1 MILLIII
8 SLSTLS
14 ILYFSFIILCNV
26 GWYKTKN
33 SFVIAEKNVST
44 TVSIIVVARNE
55 EQNISKCIHAA
66 LQQTYPAD
74 LLQLIVV
81 DDNSTDNTF
90 ELANS
95 LKRIYPN
102 LLVVKSNYTQENI
115 VSFKKQAIT
124 QAIDLAN
131 GELII
136 THDADCI
143 AGERWIATVVDFYI
157 TTKAAAIAMPI
168 KFEKGKGILHQFQE
182 QDLAGMMAITAGS
195 IYFNIPLMAN
205 AANMAFQKNAFQ
217 KVNGFDGN
225 EKVPGGDDIFLLLKI
240 KKAFSNNSIF
250 FLKHTNVI
258 VTTSACSSFNDFFQ
272 QRMRWLSK
280 SSNIGSNSIKGILI
294 ASYLFN
300 LMLFFAAVYSL
311 IIKSSL
317 LIMFSLIIYFLKW
330 IVEYY
335 VVRNSSHFLQQP
347 FSITNYLLSNML
359 HHVYVIAFGAF
370 SLFAKYRWKGRKY

>member
-1 MILLIII
+1 MLIII

-14 ILYFSFIILCNV
+14 ILYFSFIILCSV

-44 TVSIIVVARNE
+44 LVSIIVVARNE

-90 ELANS
+90 ELAKS
-95 LKRIYPN
+95 LKSIYPN

-124 QAIDLAN
+124 QAIDIAN

-143 AGERWIATVVDFYI
+143 ACERWIATVVDFYSHN
-157 TTKAAAIAMPI
+157 KGVKAIAMPL
-168 KFEKGKGILHQFQE
+168 KFNTGKGILHHFQE
-182 QDLAGMMAITAGS
+182 QDLAGLMGITAGS
-195 IYFNIPLMAN
+195 MFYNIPLMAN
-205 AANMAFQKNAFQ
+205 AANMAFEKNAFQ
-217 KVNGFDGN
+217 KVNGFVGN
-225 EKVPGGDDIFLLLKI
+225 ENVPSGDDIFLFLKI
-240 KKAFSNNSIF
+240 KKAYSDKAIY
-250 FLKHTNVI
+250 FLKDKDVI
-258 VTTSACSSFNDFFQ
+258 VITSACNNINDFFQ

-280 SSNIGSNSIKGILI
+280 SSNIGNIWITGILV

-300 LMLFFAAVYSL
+300 FLLLLSL
-311 IIKSSL
+311 VISIFSKSYL
-317 LIMFSLIIYFLKW
+317 LSVFCLGIYFLKW
-330 IVEYY
+330 LTEYY
-335 VVRNSSHFLQQP
+335 LVRSSSYFLQQP
-347 FSITNYLLSNML
+347 FSIMNYLVCNML
-359 HHVYVIAFGAF
+359 HHIYVITFGAI
-370 SLFAKYRWKGRKY
+370 SLFANYKWKGRQY